1 MIKKMHIYTY
11 IYAYIYIYTHTHT
24 HTIFFVEFQR
34 IPKRDK
40 KVFLVNSAKI

>member
-1 MIKKMHIYTY
+1 MHIYTY
-11 IYAYIYIYTHTHT
+11 IYTHT